1 MPTQTELNTLS
12 HKSSLTTK
20 KAAKNG
26 NLKAVRTALV
36 GPRRGKVTV
45 SEVRQQ
51 YGVPRRTFARLIDVS
66 ERSLADL
73 EKGKKPSEGV
83 TRRVNEVGRL
93 RQALTKI
100 IDSDAVSEWLQEPNQ
115 AFDGLKPIEVVE
127 RGESDRIWQMV
138 YYLESGMPS

>member
-1 MPTQTELNTLS
+1 MPTQTKTTPRS
-12 HKSSLTTK
+12 RKGSLTTK
-20 KAAKNG
+20 SVAKNG
-26 NLKAVRTALV
+26 SRKAVRAALV
-36 GPRRGKVTV
+36 HPSRGKVSV

-73 EKGKKPSEGV
+73 EKGKKPSQGV
-83 TRRVNEVGRL
+83 ARRVTEVDRL
-93 RQALTKI
+93 RKALTQL
-100 IDSDAVSEWLQEPNQ
+100 IDANAVKEWLQEPNQ
-115 AFDGLKPIEVVE
+115 AFDGLKPIEVIE